1 STPVPPPTATPAPH
15 PARPVVQVSPASVC
29 TAVGGGTVALVVI
42 GAVLVSMLLAIA
54 LSAISVAICALVLRS
69 LTSQERRR

>member
-1 STPVPPPTATPAPH
+1 M
-15 PARPVVQVSPASVC
+15 C